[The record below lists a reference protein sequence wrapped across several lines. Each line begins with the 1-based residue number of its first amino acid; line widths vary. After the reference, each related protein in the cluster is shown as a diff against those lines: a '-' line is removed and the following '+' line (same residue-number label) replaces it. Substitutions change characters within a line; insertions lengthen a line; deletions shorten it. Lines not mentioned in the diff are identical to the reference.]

1 MSTTTLDPAPV
12 AAAVAKPTL
21 LIVDDEAGPRESLR
35 IVFKSQYHCVVCTCG
50 REGIEYAQNHPV
62 DAAILDIKMQ
72 DMTGVD
78 VLREIKKVDPDTEC
92 IMLTGYE
99 TLDTARAALRL
110 GAADYLNK
118 PFDVF
123 AIREVIEKCLA
134 RRQQKR
140 QTVVTL
146 DSLKKMNEDLAQEL
160 AQTNRQVTAGVIS
173 AGVVHEMNNP
183 LSIIAGYTQMLARDL
198 TALET
203 GKPAAAQQLQQRL
216 GNIQREIERCKE
228 IAKRFL
234 SFSRVRQ
241 SEPGWVE
248 AAKLVEDAASL
259 VKAHPA
265 NRGLELSHHC
275 DDPALKC
282 KAHAAE
288 ILQIVLNLGV
298 NAVQAMDG
306 KGKLHFGA
314 DRTDVGPASPAY
326 RAREYNPQQ
335 PFMHITVQDTG
346 CGISPENLQQIFQP
360 YFTTKSQGTGL
371 GLAIICE
378 LINQNRGAIE
388 VESEVGKGT
397 TFHIYLPVGA

>member
-1 MSTTTLDPAPV
+1 MSTTTLDPTPV

-50 REGIEYAQNHPV
+50 REGIEYAQKHPV

-288 ILQIVLNLGV
+288 VLQIVLNLGV

-306 KGKLHFGA
+306 KGKLHFSA
-314 DRTDVGPASPAY
+314 DRADFGPASPAY

-335 PFMHITVQDTG
+335 PFMHVAVQDSG
-346 CGISPENLQQIFQP
+346 CGISPENLPKIFQP